1 MRRAT
6 TPTHEFELLDLD
18 PTLISKIRIT
28 YAQSGKIIVTKN
40 KEDITFEGNVAKVR
54 LTQEETI
61 KFDENKIV
69 KIQIRVLT
77 LGNDAPASEIMK
89 IPCLEVLDD
98 EVMK

>member
-6 TPTHEFELLDLD
+6 TPTHEFELEFDA
-18 PTLISKIRIT
+18 TLISKIRIT
-28 YAQSGKIIVTKN
+28 YAQSGDIILTKN
-40 KEDITFEGNVAKVR
+40 TEDITIEDNVARVR

-61 KFDENKIV
+61 KFDENKTV
-69 KIQIRVLT
+69 EIQIRILT

-89 IPCLEVLDD
+89 VPCLRVLDD